1 MSDCTTIPGD
11 PAALRAAADALEQG
25 ARSAQDIP
33 EQIRFACASAL
44 SGWDAPSAQGFAAYG
59 SAAERCAEGL
69 IAVGPAA
76 VGPLRSYAAELE
88 AAQHAFVGARR
99 EAGAAEG
106 ELDSAERGSPEE
118 READAALGDA
128 RRAMGA
134 AREAALAAN
143 ERAAREIEALID
155 SLPAAPAAPVPPAT
169 GGLYTSAAGLA
180 RPLPAPA
187 LPPPPTASQW
197 EQMGEDLAWLWG
209 KLTTPS
215 PDERWLTDRVGDW
228 VFSRED
234 PTKEQRDAQREQ
246 GQPVTAP
253 NTLPGYPDARSEG
266 VRRKTPNQ
274 GGGGLRKRWEEGTGR
289 KKKILEWDSQHGRVE
304 KYNRRGEHLGEFD
317 PDTAEPIK
325 GKGKDP
331 SRGRIEP

>member
-1 MSDCTTIPGD
+1 MHGSKATRLD
-11 PAALRAAADALEQG
+11 LRPVRGQSQTSSPLVHRPDDGAVKELRTRCLRPFSSALEQRLQPLERPLQLALGDRG
-25 ARSAQDIP
+25 AEHRAGGEP
-33 EQIRFACASAL
+33 
-44 SGWDAPSAQGFAAYG
+44 
-59 SAAERCAEGL
+59 AED
-69 IAVGPAA
+69 PA
-76 VGPLRSYAAELE
+76 GRAELE
-88 AAQHAFVGARR
+88 RVDEVGARLDGR
-99 EAGAAEG
+99 EAVLG
-106 ELDSAERGSPEE
+106 DSGRACRAVAGPDHPPRAHSERP
-118 READAALGDA
+118 APPGDA

-155 SLPAAPAAPVPPAT
+155 SLPAAPAAPVPPAA

-253 NTLPGYPDARSEG
+253 KTLPGYPDAER
-266 VRRKTPNQ
+266 VRKK
-274 GGGGLRKRWEEGTGR
+274 GGRTRWEEGTGR
-289 KKKILEWDSQHGRVE
+289 KKKILEWDGQHGRVE
-304 KYNRRGEHLGEFD
+304 VYDRKGKHLGEFD
-317 PDTAEPIK
+317 PDTREPTK
-325 GKGKDP
+325 DKDP
-331 SRGRIEP
+331 SRGPIEP